1 MADILVVCEQ
11 RDGVVA
17 RVSLELIGQA
27 RVLAET
33 TGEKVVALLLGYKI
47 KSEANRLI
55 GYGADKV
62 IVVDD
67 RNLKVYLTE
76 QYAQAAYSVIDDIKP
91 NIVLF
96 GATSIGR
103 DLAPRLSARLHT
115 GLTADCTKLEADKD
129 GNLFMTRPAFG
140 GNLFA
145 TIVCPDFRPQ
155 MSTVRAG
162 VFKIAD
168 FDESRHGET
177 EERTVDWKP
186 YRFRVEMI
194 EEIKE
199 KREGGDIA
207 ETKILV
213 SCGRGTKDKIPQ
225 AIELASS
232 IGGLVSC
239 TRAIVDLGLLPND
252 RQVGQTGKTVRPSVY
267 LALGISG
274 AVQHLAGME
283 ESEFIIAVNKDRAAP
298 IFKIAHLGIVSDA
311 KELIGKLI
319 KELENR
325 GLVKNERAN

>member
-47 KSEANRLI
+47 KNEASRLI

-115 GLTADCTKLEADKD
+115 GLTADCTKLEANKD

-168 FDESRHGET
+168 FDENRHGET
-177 EERTVDWKP
+177 EERTTI
-186 YRFRVEMI
+186 R
-194 EEIKE
+194 
-199 KREGGDIA
+199 
-207 ETKILV
+207 TN
-213 SCGRGTKDKIPQ
+213 S
-225 AIELASS
+225 
-232 IGGLVSC
+232 
-239 TRAIVDLGLLPND
+239 
-252 RQVGQTGKTVRPSVY
+252 
-267 LALGISG
+267 
-274 AVQHLAGME
+274 
-283 ESEFIIAVNKDRAAP
+283 
-298 IFKIAHLGIVSDA
+298 
-311 KELIGKLI
+311 
-319 KELENR
+319 
-325 GLVKNERAN
+325 